1 MNHKLTKRIA
11 CVMGMLLLFG
21 CSFQSEPEIK
31 ITKFSEEYPE
41 FLKDCPLDDS
51 CMINGG
57 NETEIYYTLMDGNQV
72 QLKQFNYT
80 NKTSSIIYEYED
92 ECSIDTIIEK
102 DGIYYY
108 TEEKRIP
115 MDIDHLE
122 SMQNPYVIQ
131 YSVKAVNHGES
142 ILLASGYY
150 PNYNDSVSLIRLDD
164 SLMVITP
171 DFSYKD
177 GFTEIETYG
186 YKVNFIQGLEI
197 ENIVDVQNTWHGYQ
211 DSEMFAYNMNAV
223 HTISDQFL
231 LITTNNM
238 QTCFTSFNESGVNKE
253 ICLNGDKTD
262 DFILQH
268 VGNTVVYEEMLKNK
282 PYQSNYS
289 LYDLDTEETV
299 KLKAYPKLLYAE
311 SINDYTLY
319 ALGHNN
325 EDKKNY
331 QKVHYLVQIKD
342 GDLVL
347 HQLEALKEVEP
358 MTSRAIAENKTL
370 LFDPLNG
377 SDVYMIEWY

>member
-1 MNHKLTKRIA
+1 
-11 CVMGMLLLFG
+11 
-21 CSFQSEPEIK
+21 
-31 ITKFSEEYPE
+31 
-41 FLKDCPLDDS
+41 
-51 CMINGG
+51 
-57 NETEIYYTLMDGNQV
+57 
-72 QLKQFNYT
+72 
-80 NKTSSIIYEYED
+80 
-92 ECSIDTIIEK
+92 
-102 DGIYYY
+102 
-108 TEEKRIP
+108 
-115 MDIDHLE
+115 
-122 SMQNPYVIQ
+122 
-131 YSVKAVNHGES
+131 
-142 ILLASGYY
+142 
-150 PNYNDSVSLIRLDD
+150 
-164 SLMVITP
+164 
-171 DFSYKD
+171 
-177 GFTEIETYG
+177 
-186 YKVNFIQGLEI
+186 
-197 ENIVDVQNTWHGYQ
+197 
-211 DSEMFAYNMNAV
+211 MNAV
-223 HTISDQFL
+223 HSISDQFL

-311 SINDYTLY
+311 SINDHTLY